1 MAVPV
6 ALLIQ
11 RDSQER
17 AQHVVYAPVT
27 DRAPAINE
35 YLPLIIKKRGET
47 PLRYDRSRPR
57 TGPFAIIRDAGR
69 GYRAAKRPV
78 GPEAI
83 LHAAWRHAGLKR
95 AQVMGRD
102 GHAYR
107 IVYGGKPGGSF
118 GPDFTD
124 AIVERD
130 DGVVFRGDI
139 EIHVRESDWHAHG
152 HHNDPRYNG
161 VVLHVVAA
169 ESEGRPAVKAT
180 GASIPLLALNWK
192 AVEQRPVIRGLS
204 SYRQQTG
211 ATGPVIPGT
220 NPTRQHDG
228 LAGPEAGLPDSTT
241 PGSRSG
247 STGPEDP
254 STITDPPGPLGTLDL
269 KAAGLERFHAQAA
282 GIALDIESF
291 GADQAIWLGVMG
303 ALGYPRNRRAFRTL
317 AARVPWDVAVICA
330 NPHELE
336 ILLMR
341 AAGFGTTPAGPRET
355 LTGTSALPGKPPDW
369 VRPWGRPANS
379 PVVRI
384 SAISALVPVW
394 AGAGGI
400 AASCTQCVG
409 SAGMPGQLSQMF
421 RPAELAG
428 GVAATVMG
436 SARAAEIVVN
446 VLLPAVFALATGP
459 PGASS
464 NSMGLKDRALAH
476 YDAHPRLKENSLTR
490 EAKVAL
496 GVDYTV
502 PNIGKARDQQGL
514 VALYRQMVRRGVKPR
529 QTRLP
534 GV

>member
-1 MAVPV
+1 
-6 ALLIQ
+6 
-11 RDSQER
+11 
-17 AQHVVYAPVT
+17 
-27 DRAPAINE
+27 
-35 YLPLIIKKRGET
+35 
-47 PLRYDRSRPR
+47 
-57 TGPFAIIRDAGR
+57 
-69 GYRAAKRPV
+69 
-78 GPEAI
+78 
-83 LHAAWRHAGLKR
+83 
-95 AQVMGRD
+95 
-102 GHAYR
+102 
-107 IVYGGKPGGSF
+107 
-118 GPDFTD
+118 
-124 AIVERD
+124 
-130 DGVVFRGDI
+130 
-139 EIHVRESDWHAHG
+139 
-152 HHNDPRYNG
+152 
-161 VVLHVVAA
+161 
-169 ESEGRPAVKAT
+169 
-180 GASIPLLALNWK
+180 
-192 AVEQRPVIRGLS
+192 
-204 SYRQQTG
+204 
-211 ATGPVIPGT
+211 
-220 NPTRQHDG
+220 
-228 LAGPEAGLPDSTT
+228 
-241 PGSRSG
+241 
-247 STGPEDP
+247 
-254 STITDPPGPLGTLDL
+254 
-269 KAAGLERFHAQAA
+269 
-282 GIALDIESF
+282 
-291 GADQAIWLGVMG
+291 MG

-341 AAGFGTTPAGPRET
+341 AAGFGDR
-355 LTGTSALPGKPPDW
+355 SAAQRGSLDDMPGRSPDW

-400 AASCTQCVG
+400 AAKCTQCVG

-446 VLLPAVFALATGP
+446 VLLPAAFALATGP